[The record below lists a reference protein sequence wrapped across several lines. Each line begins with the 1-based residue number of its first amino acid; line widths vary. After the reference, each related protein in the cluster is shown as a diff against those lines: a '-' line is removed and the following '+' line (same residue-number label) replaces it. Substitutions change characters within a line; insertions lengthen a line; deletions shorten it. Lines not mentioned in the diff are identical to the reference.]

1 MQFNKSSLQF
11 LMKEYKFTFEGKQ
24 VGAIGAFQGFS
35 KSVFAD
41 SIENAILKLYDTH
54 EHIIKLKVWNGVEY
68 FPVSNLYLDKKEGRD
83 QNGFV

>member
-1 MQFNKSSLQF
+1 
-11 LMKEYKFTFEGKQ
+11 MKEYKFTFTGKLN
-24 VGAIGAFQGFS
+24 GAIGAFCGFS

-41 SIENAILKLYDTH
+41 DLEKAILKLYDTH
-54 EHIIKLKVWNGVEY
+54 EHISKLHYWDGAEY

>member
-1 MQFNKSSLQF
+1 MN
-11 LMKEYKFTFEGKQ
+11 EYKFIFEGKL
-24 VGAIGAFQGFS
+24 VGAIGVMCGFS

-41 SIENAILKLYDTH
+41 DLEKAILKLYDTH
-54 EHIIKLKVWNGVEY
+54 EHISKLKVWNGVEY

>member
-1 MQFNKSSLQF
+1 
-11 LMKEYKFTFEGKQ
+11 MKEYKFTFEGKQ

-54 EHIIKLKVWNGVEY
+54 EHIIKLHFWDGEKYVKYISKGADPARNI
-68 FPVSNLYLDKKEGRD
+68 
-83 QNGFV
+83 